1 MSADT
6 PPDPYRFDDG
16 NGNEDIIITNMIM
29 EFSQTNVFLNDVP
42 YQREG

>member
-16 NGNEDIIITNMIM
+16 NGNEDIIITNMEI
-29 EFSQTNVFLNDVP
+29 SKTNVFLNDVP